1 MKRPTILITNDD
13 GYRSKGITSLI
24 AAAKEFGDLIVVAPN
39 NSKSGQ
45 SHAITV
51 KEFLRLNLVSEEEG
65 LKIYRSSGTPVDC
78 VKLAIQELGV
88 KPDLIL
94 SGVNHG
100 TNSSVSVH
108 YSGTMG
114 AVKEGCLAGY
124 PSVGFSLGDYR
135 ADADFTNSME
145 VIKRVI
151 PKVLEKG
158 LPNWTCLNVNIPDV
172 KTLNGIKVCRQAHGA
187 WKEEFDK
194 RRDPHGQDYF
204 WLTGAYE
211 LLDTSSQDTDEW
223 ALRSGFASVV
233 PTTVDTTSYHMLDE
247 VSEWKI

>member
-24 AAAKEFGDLIVVAPN
+24 AAAKEFGNLIVVAPN

-51 KEFLRLNLVSEEEG
+51 KEFLRLTLVSEEEG
-65 LKIYRSSGTPVDC
+65 LTIYRSSGTPVDC
-78 VKLAIQELGV
+78 VKLAIQELGLE
-88 KPDLIL
+88 PDLIL

-114 AVKEGCLAGY
+114 AAKEGCLSGF
-124 PSVGFSLGDYR
+124 PSIGFSLGDYR
-135 ADADFTNSME
+135 SDADFTNSIE
-145 VIKRVI
+145 VVKRVI
-151 PKVLEKG
+151 PKVLDKG
-158 LPNWTCLNVNIPDV
+158 LPNWVCLNVNIPAV
-172 KTLNGIKVCRQAHGA
+172 EKLQGVKVCRQAHGA
-187 WKEEFDK
+187 WKEDFDK

-204 WLTGAYE
+204 WLKGAFE
-211 LLDTSSQDTDEW
+211 LLDTKSQDTDEW
-223 ALRSGFASVV
+223 ALRNGYASVV

-247 VSEWKI
+247 VSEWGI